1 MKIFFDARMIEHPGI
16 GRYIK
21 CLLSELKKREHLELH
36 ILGNKNLIE
45 KHLGKNNTVIDFTY
59 PIYSTQEQIGFLYL
73 KKTIGQNILHVPHYN
88 IPVLA
93 KFNLV
98 ATIHDLIHIVY
109 PQGSSKKFASL
120 YMKLMVERVLKSA
133 KRVICV
139 SHSTKNTVEKI
150 YGQKG
155 LNVHVIHEG
164 IGQHFS
170 KIEDKHY
177 LHEVKKKYKLP
188 EKFILYVGSIRKHK
202 NIKML
207 LKSFE
212 QLRKRI
218 PDIWLVIV
226 GKLSHPLDLKKEN
239 VLYVGEVPDDREL
252 AGIYNLS
259 SVFCNLSLHEGF
271 GLTILEAQ
279 QCGLGVVCSNIDP
292 HLEIGGDGICAVHP
306 TSIDQIVEALHNVLT
321 DEAFRQILVQK
332 GLKNIYR
339 FDWKTTADKTI
350 AIYEK
355 LLMD

>member
-21 CLLSELKKREHLELH
+21 CLLSELKKRESIELH
-36 ILGNKNLIE
+36 ILGNRGLIE
-45 KHLGKNNTVIDFTY
+45 KHLGVNNTVIDFTY

-73 KKTIGQNILHVPHYN
+73 KKIIGQNILHVPHYN

-109 PQGSSKKFASL
+109 PQGSSKRFASV

-139 SHSTKNTVEKI
+139 SHSTKKTVEKI
-150 YGQKG
+150 YGQKR
-155 LNVHVIHEG
+155 LNVDVVHEG
-164 IGQHFS
+164 VGQHFCQ
-170 KIEDKHY
+170 IEDKHY
-177 LHEVKKKYKLP
+177 LNEVKKKYKLP

-207 LKSFE
+207 LESFA
-212 QLRKRI
+212 QLRKKI
-218 PDIWLVIV
+218 PDVWLVIV
-226 GKLSHPLDLKKEN
+226 GKLSHPIDLQKEN
-239 VLYVGEVPDDREL
+239 VLYIEEVPDDREL
-252 AGIYNLS
+252 AAIYNIS
-259 SVFCNLSLHEGF
+259 SILCNLSLHEGF

-292 HLEIGGDGICAVHP
+292 HLEIGGDGICAVSP
-306 TSIDQIVEALHNVLT
+306 TSSEQIVNALHGILTDNVLRK
-321 DEAFRQILVQK
+321 DLIQK
-332 GLKNIYR
+332 GLKNINR

-350 AIYEK
+350 AIYKE
-355 LLMD
+355 LLLD